1 MTPPE
6 AKMAGSVLP
15 MTPERW
21 RRVVDVLGAALAC
34 EPARRDAVVA
44 DACGGDDALR
54 HEVESLLAAHDR
66 AAGDD
71 FLERP
76 AAEALGASSAS
87 SLTERLASALEGR
100 YVVERELARGGMATV
115 YLARDVRH
123 HRRVAIKVL
132 REELAAAV
140 GADRF
145 LEEIRVTASLQHPHI
160 LPLFDSGS
168 AEFPPAAGGRVLWYV
183 MPFVEGETLRSR
195 LAREG
200 RLPVDV
206 ALQLAREM
214 ADALEYAHR
223 HGVVHRDVKPENVLL
238 QSGHALVADFG
249 IALALEHAGGDRLT
263 HTGITL
269 GTPQYMAPEQAAGG
283 RDVDARTDVYALG
296 AVLHEMLAGES
307 PFAAESQHAV
317 LRRMMNEAPTA
328 LASRRADVSSF
339 LDAAVRRALA
349 KRPDDRF
356 PSAATFAAALALSAS
371 STDAS
376 SSAQSNALPVVVRD
390 ASSRDSQA
398 SPPRGRQISARAAMY
413 AAGVMLALGLAG
425 GWVLARS
432 SVADRLTGAKAE
444 ATAGAVLAPMDVGDM
459 RRLGVGR
466 GAAPEDLMLSVVDRT
481 GRAVRTIAADR
492 PWTPRFSPD
501 GRRVAYGA
509 FGFGRRTSDL
519 WVTDLDA
526 GTTKRLTDDTDDSND
541 PQWSPDGTTIAYSAG
556 APGGKDVLMQRATGS
571 EARVAATRDGTQF
584 PSDWLRDGSALL
596 VTEEAG
602 ANKHDILV
610 QPSNGSTPRAYATTA
625 AEETAARV
633 SPDGRWVAYTSDE
646 SGRPEVYLDSFE
658 NPGRHVVVSLSGGT
672 HPVWRGDGRELYYW
686 NEQAL
691 VAVRLGESQGDA
703 PPAVETRTL
712 LFRAPYRGGV
722 STMYDVSPDG
732 ERFVIVRARQTPK
745 Y

>member
-1 MTPPE
+1 MVE
-6 AKMAGSVLP
+6 
-15 MTPERW
+15 
-21 RRVVDVLGAALAC
+21 DVLHAALTC
-34 EPARRDAVVA
+34 EPAQRDAVVA
-44 DACGGDDALR
+44 EACAGNASLR
-54 HEVESLLAAHDR
+54 REVDSLLAAHDR
-66 AAGDD
+66 AAHDD
-71 FLERP
+71 FLGRP
-76 AAEALGASSAS
+76 AAEVLGAPPAADAPGARTQ
-87 SLTERLASALEGR
+87 TERLAEALEGR
-100 YVVERELARGGMATV
+100 YVVERELGHGGMATV

-123 HRRVAIKVL
+123 YRRVAIKVL

-140 GADRF
+140 GAERF

-168 AEFPPAAGGRVLWYV
+168 AEFPADVGGRVLWYV

-200 RLPVDV
+200 RLPIDV

-223 HGVVHRDVKPENVLL
+223 HGIVHRDVKPENVLL

-317 LRRMMNEAPTA
+317 LRRVMNETPTA
-328 LASRRADVSSF
+328 LASRRADVTSF
-339 LDAAVRRALA
+339 LDATVRRALA

-356 PSAATFAAALALSAS
+356 PSAATFAAALAMPTGS
-371 STDAS
+371 SDAGS
-376 SSAQSNALPVVVRD
+376 SGSGHMARAEPRD
-390 ASSRDSQA
+390 ESVGRTQA
-398 SPPRGRQISARAAMY
+398 GWKRGRQVSARAAMY
-413 AAGVMLALGLAG
+413 AAGAMLTIGLAG
-425 GWVLARS
+425 GWLLARS
-432 SVADRLTGAKAE
+432 WNEMPMPGSS
-444 ATAGAVLAPMDVGDM
+444 PMDPGASAETSPVSKAVRSMLNANLAVVPRTAATSTSGD
-459 RRLGVGR
+459 LT
-466 GAAPEDLMLSVVDRT
+466 LTVVDRA
-481 GRAVRTIAADR
+481 GRPQRTIPANR

-501 GRRVAYGA
+501 GRRIAYGA
-509 FGFGRRTSDL
+509 FGAGRNTSDL

-526 GTTKRLTDDTDDSND
+526 GTTKRLTDDEDDNND
-541 PQWSPDGTTIAYSAG
+541 PQWSADGKSIAYSA
-556 APGGKDVLMQRATGS
+556 AAQGGKDVMAMRLDGATPY
-571 EARVAATRDGTQF
+571 AVATRDGTQF
-584 PSDWLRDGSALL
+584 PSDWLHDGTALL
-596 VTEEAG
+596 VTEESG
-602 ANKHDILV
+602 ADKHDIVV
-610 QPSNGSTPRAYATTA
+610 QSIGGATPRAYAATA
-625 AEETAARV
+625 ADETTARV

-646 SGRPEVYLDSFE
+646 SGQPEVYLDSYE
-658 NPGRHVVVSLSGGT
+658 QPGRHIVVSLGGGI

-686 NEQAL
+686 NNQAL
-691 VAVRLGESQGDA
+691 VAARLAEPKGNA
-703 PPAVETRTL
+703 PPTVETRTL
-712 LFRAPYRGGV
+712 LFRAPYHGGV

-732 ERFVIVRARQTPK
+732 QRFVIVRSRETPK